1 MNQLA
6 TTGNAELAVNQ
17 RTKDLIFR
25 GVSDNTL
32 KAYRRALKDL
42 EAWMHD
48 SENGFQ
54 IDHIGNGG
62 ESLYDGV
69 LAAYLT
75 ELHDS
80 GKSPATISQVTAAV
94 DVEDVGTVLTLRP
107 NKTDQEG
114 DGVALDIG

>member
-1 MNQLA
+1 M
-6 TTGNAELAVNQ
+6 
-17 RTKDLIFR
+17 R

-48 SENGFQ
+48 A
-54 IDHIGNGG
+54 GN
-62 ESLYDGV
+62 ELNDSV

-80 GKSPATISQVTAAV
+80 GKSPATVSHVVAAV
-94 DVEDVGTVLTLRP
+94 KWQAKNLGLGNVVGAVTDRTLAEIRR
-107 NKTDQEG
+107 
-114 DGVALDIG
+114 DGKERGSG